1 MIGRPLKKRIER
13 LIDRGYAE
21 QDINVLMSEETRDKY
36 YKDGDSEV
44 GNKALEGTGV
54 GAMVG
59 GTLGAVIGG
68 VAAIGSSLVIPG
80 IGLVIAG
87 PIVAALAG
95 AGAGSL
101 AGGLTGALIGWGIPE
116 EQGDPLRKRD
126 SRGRNGFGC
135 HAEIGGGRRVPGE
148 RMANQIQRRTCLSVI
163 SQIHRTKELRRQR
176 AEFFVHKYRPRAL

>member
-1 MIGRPLKKRIER
+1 MNNQGTQTEYRAGLLTGVFYDRETTEKAYRD
-13 LIDRGYAE
+13 LIDRGYTE
-21 QDINVLMSEETRDKY
+21 QEINILMSEETRDKY
-36 YKDGDSEV
+36 YKNGDSEV

-59 GTLGAVIGG
+59 GTIGAIIGG
-68 VAAIGSSLVIPG
+68 VAAIGSNLIIPG

-116 EQGDPLRKRD
+116 EHVAHYEKGIREGGTVLGVTPR
-126 SRGRNGFGC
+126 SE
-135 HAEIGGGRRVPGE
+135 AEASYLE
-148 RMANQIQRRTCLSVI
+148 NEW
-163 SQIHRTKELRRQR
+163 RTKYN
-176 AEFFVHKYRPRAL
+176 AEHVYR